1 MEKKRRRI
9 QFRRQLDSPWSWVV
23 CFSSFTV
30 QFLILGTH
38 NSFGSFFVAL
48 LDKFQRSEA
57 ETGKN
62 LSLFSANTVD
72 WLWIIYCNN
81 RLRRKTLSLLHI
93 FYPPYRQKK
102 LFSDRFSW
110 NSWNKDSYFLL
121 LYLAA
126 RSNEWQVMQTNLQN
140 AKQADSTDNVKIY
153 KNDFKRFSARVVLGS
168 QSISDRQHIP
178 TLAHVCY
185 RPWKSCDPTQANT
198 SFFIYIKISA
208 RRKLSFVN
216 SVRIKSYRSLD
227 SHSQGSRIHPQ
238 IGVRVAFS

>member
-1 MEKKRRRI
+1 MEKKSRGI

-62 LSLFSANTVD
+62 LALFSANTVD
-72 WLWIIYCNN
+72 CWWIIYCNN
-81 RLRRKTLSLLHI
+81 RLRRKTLSLYI
-93 FYPPYRQKK
+93 FCPPYRQKK
-102 LFSDRFSW
+102 LFSDRFSR
-110 NSWNKDSYFLL
+110 NPWNKDSYFLL

-126 RSNEWQVMQTNLQN
+126 RSNEWQVLQTNHQN
-140 AKQADSTDNVKIY
+140 AKQADNSTDNVKIY
-153 KNDFKRFSARVVLGS
+153 SARAVLGS
-168 QSISDRQHIP
+168 QSISDRQHLIP

-185 RPWKSCDPTQANT
+185 RPWKSGDPTQSICVSLGT
-198 SFFIYIKISA
+198 TFFIYIKISA
-208 RRKLSFVN
+208 QRKLSFVN
-216 SVRIKSYRSLD
+216 SVRSN
-227 SHSQGSRIHPQ
+227 
-238 IGVRVAFS
+238 